1 MTGLQEIAINNIIR
15 SAVSIQ
21 HDFKAP
27 RYDERNRYQLAYTV
41 KNRNTINERKRSKK
55 KRVKLQI
62 NPKLGKCYGG

>member
-27 RYDERNRYQLAYTV
+27 RYDERNRYQLAY
-41 KNRNTINERKRSKK
+41 KRSKK

-62 NPKLGKCYGG
+62 NPKWGKCYGG